1 MKKPSKKTIL
11 SALSALFIGIL
22 GCALWEYIFSPLCT
36 FVYIKTSSL
45 IDKFSVTF
53 SNSTYSEIS
62 KGYYD
67 SPVIDIICFIIII
80 FFICVSSIYYLYLTR
95 KLHHKSTSKEK
106 FPYEYLKMNFFMR
119 FIILIATQ
127 LVMLFWMY
135 WIGNL
140 IFINHCKT
148 TSLCNLEIISPYISD
163 LEYKELKSAFY
174 SIQTKADYESF
185 VNTIKEFGEEY
196 SLKLK

>member
-22 GCALWEYIFSPLCT
+22 GCALWEYIFSPLCK
-36 FVYIKTSSL
+36 FVYIKISSL
-45 IDKFSVTF
+45 IDKFSATF
-53 SNSTYSEIS
+53 SNSTYIEIS

-67 SPVIDIICFIIII
+67 SPVIDIVCFIIII
-80 FFICVSSIYYLYLTR
+80 FFIYISSIFYLYLTR
-95 KLHHKSTSKEK
+95 KSQHKLTSEEK
-106 FPYEYLKMNFFMR
+106 FPYEYLKRNFFIR
-119 FIILIATQ
+119 IIILISTQ
-127 LVMLFWMY
+127 LVMIIWMY

-140 IFINHCKT
+140 MFINQCKS

-163 LEYKELKSAFY
+163 LEYKELKSDFY

-185 VNTIKEFGEEY
+185 VNTINELGEKY
-196 SLKLK
+196 SLNLK